1 MQTDKALDSVSSDVI
16 AANVEMYRSVAKNY
30 DRGWNSVFGQ
40 DLDPAL
46 ERDLNEIAAGFNSTE
61 GPLRCLDCG
70 AGTGAITL
78 NMLERGW
85 SVTALDVSSEMLSLL
100 EKKIAERGR
109 NAILINEPV
118 ERFLARPGPTYH
130 LIGFNSVLHHLY
142 RYAEVIDLAINRLA
156 AGGFLYS
163 NVDPVIPTRP
173 LLTEVF
179 DSFDTLL
186 AKILHER
193 SDLIPGTVRRLRKLI
208 GKSDAAYGRKV
219 ATAGDLAEFH
229 ARSGVDDLELL
240 RLLKARG
247 LTIVEHSRYPM
258 ARTPATRSMNKLFK
272 FRQEFKIIAQWPRN
286 GSSRSNLGPSGLSD

>member
-1 MQTDKALDSVSSDVI
+1 MHTDKALDSISSDVI
-16 AANVEMYRSVAKNY
+16 AANVEMYRTVARKY

-46 ERDLNEIAAGFNSTE
+46 QHDLDEIAASFDSTV
-61 GPLRCLDCG
+61 GLLSCLDCG
-70 AGTGAITL
+70 AGTGAVTL
-78 NMLERGW
+78 NMLQRGW
-85 SVTALDVSSEMLSLL
+85 SVTALDVSPEMLNLL
-100 EKKIAERGR
+100 EKKIAEKGL
-109 NAILINEPV
+109 NATLINEPI

-142 RYAEVIDLAINRLA
+142 QYVEVVDLAVSRLA
-156 AGGFLYS
+156 QGGFLYS

-179 DSFDTLL
+179 DSFDTIL
-186 AKILHER
+186 AKIWHER
-193 SDLIPGTVRRLRKLI
+193 SDLVPGTVRRLRKLI
-208 GKSDAAYGRKV
+208 GKTDSAYGRKV

-247 LTIVEHSRYPM
+247 LTIVQHSRYPI
-258 ARTPATRSMNKLFK
+258 ARTPATRSINKLFK
-272 FRQEFKIIAQWPRN
+272 FRQDFKIIAQWPRN
-286 GSSRSNLGPSGLSD
+286 GLSRSNRGPSGFNG